1 MNSVDKHSNLDQSS
15 VRPTRLRKMTE
26 KGREFTL
33 EVWKKAALDYK
44 KEFRRKLLV
53 VEKLITESSDREVL
67 QSELQALKNSADKTI
82 QEFVNWLNLAK
93 EPEEINEITNEQHE
107 VQNSWEKI
115 FADASYRL
123 ERLEL
128 KEEIRSNSSQGS
140 RKSKFS
146 RLSSKSSSSSKSALL
161 GIKARRA
168 VLEQKLFF
176 SDTIKEQEK
185 TLAKLKLQQELS
197 ETMAEEAVYAEAL
210 TRES

>member
-15 VRPTRLRKMTE
+15 VRPTSLRKMTE

-33 EVWKKAALDYK
+33 EV
-44 KEFRRKLLV
+44 
-53 VEKLITESSDREVL
+53 
-67 QSELQALKNSADKTI
+67 
-82 QEFVNWLNLAK
+82 AK
-93 EPEEINEITNEQHE
+93 EPEEINEITNQQHE

-128 KEEIRSNSSQGS
+128 KEEIRSNSSRGS

-161 GIKARRA
+161 GMKA
-168 VLEQKLFF
+168 
-176 SDTIKEQEK
+176 S
-185 TLAKLKLQQELS
+185 
-197 ETMAEEAVYAEAL
+197 
-210 TRES
+210 

>member
-33 EVWKKAALDYK
+33 EVRKKAALDYK
-44 KEFRRKLLV
+44 REFRRKLL
-53 VEKLITESSDREVL
+53 EKLITESSDHEAL

-93 EPEEINEITNEQHE
+93 EPEEINEIMNEQHE

-115 FADASYRL
+115 FANASYRL

-128 KEEIRSNSSQGS
+128 KEEIRSNSSRGS

-146 RLSSKSSSSSKSALL
+146 RLLSKSSSSSKSALL
-161 GIKARRA
+161 GIKARG
-168 VLEQKLFF
+168 
-176 SDTIKEQEK
+176 
-185 TLAKLKLQQELS
+185 
-197 ETMAEEAVYAEAL
+197 AVYNQRARKHPRQVKSA
-210 TRES
+210 TRAQ